1 MSIQHNRVTALRQA
15 LPREL
20 DAVLVTHEIS
30 QRYLS
35 DFPFT
40 DGYLLIT
47 RDRAF
52 LLTDARYIEAATARI
67 PDTFEVLLF
76 AGNALVQIDGLLTD
90 CGATVLGYEDRHL
103 SCAALTN
110 LQEKLFTRT
119 LLPIGDTLDALR
131 ICKDS
136 TEIDAI
142 ERAQRIAE
150 AALDALL
157 GRIDTAWTEVRLA
170 AELEYEMRIRGAESF
185 AFETIAVSGT
195 ASSLPHGVP
204 RNVPLEKGFLTMD
217 FGAVCDG
224 YRSDMTRTVCL
235 GRADNEMKRIYQTVL
250 DAQLAG
256 LAALGPQI
264 DCGRADAVARAII
277 AGAGYGDYFAHSL
290 GHGVGLDIHEEPR
303 LSKRATGTLLLP
315 GHVVTVE
322 PGIYLPGKY
331 GVRIEDMAVITE
343 QGARN
348 LTLAPKTLLEI

>member
-1 MSIQHNRVTALRQA
+1 MSTQATRVAALRQA
-15 LPREL
+15 LSPEI

-47 RDRAF
+47 RERAF
-52 LLTDARYIEAATARI
+52 LLTDARYIEAVQAKVT
-67 PDTFEVLLF
+67 DTFEILLF

-90 CGATVLGYEDRHL
+90 CGATVLGYEDNHL
-103 SCAALTN
+103 SCAALASIK
-110 LQEKLFTRT
+110 EKLSDRK
-119 LLPIGDTLDALR
+119 LVPIGDALDGLR
-131 ICKDS
+131 ICKDAS
-136 TEIDAI
+136 EINAI
-142 ERAQRIAE
+142 VRAQRIAE
-150 AALDALL
+150 AALSALL

-170 AELEYEMRIRGAESF
+170 AELEYEMRIRGAEGF
-185 AFETIAVSGT
+185 AFDTIAVSGS

-204 RNVPLEKGFLTMD
+204 RNIPLEKGFLTLD
-217 FGAVCDG
+217 FGAICDG

-235 GRADNEMKRIYQTVL
+235 GHADNEMKKIYQTVL

-256 LAALGPQI
+256 LAALGPNV

-277 AGAGYGDYFAHSL
+277 AGEGYGAYFGHSL

-303 LSKRATGTLLLP
+303 LSKKATGTLLVP

-331 GVRIEDMAVITE
+331 GVRIEDMAVITAD
-343 QGARN
+343 GYRN